1 MTRSLPFLLAA
12 SASPV
17 LVGCAGTAE
26 EAVPRVE
33 VVGATHASPVQV
45 HASLH
50 GVVFLT
56 GTEPTVIVALLG
68 DDASSVTLAGLLRDE
83 LRRLSGA
90 TVQLSGT
97 RLGEGPMA
105 RFDVEGYEVLEIDGE
120 KPVVGI
126 LHARGDQFSLGEE
139 EAVGAM
145 HASPVHVRLSVVP
158 DRFRQFLGAKM
169 WVIGPRAAAGLRVQS
184 YGVIRDP

>member
-1 MTRSLPFLLAA
+1 MRSLPFLLAA
-12 SASPV
+12 
-17 LVGCAGTAE
+17 LVGGCAGTAE
-26 EAVPRVE
+26 EEVPRVE
-33 VVGATHASPVQV
+33 VVGETHASPVQV
-45 HASLH
+45 HASLR

-90 TVQLSGT
+90 TVQLSGI
-97 RLGEGPMA
+97 RQGEGPMA

-126 LHARGDQFSLGEE
+126 LHVRDGQFSIGEG
-139 EAVGAM
+139 EA
-145 HASPVHVRLSVVP
+145 SVRLSAVP
-158 DRFRQFLGAKM
+158 DEFSQQSGAKM
-169 WVIGPRAAAGLRVQS
+169 WVIGPRAADGLRVQS
-184 YGVIRDP
+184 YGVIREP

>member
-1 MTRSLPFLLAA
+1 MRSLPFLLVVGAMH
-12 SASPV
+12 ASPV

-33 VVGATHASPVQV
+33 VVGAT

-139 EAVGAM
+139 EAVGAI

-169 WVIGPRAAAGLRVQS
+169 WVIGPRAADGLRVQS